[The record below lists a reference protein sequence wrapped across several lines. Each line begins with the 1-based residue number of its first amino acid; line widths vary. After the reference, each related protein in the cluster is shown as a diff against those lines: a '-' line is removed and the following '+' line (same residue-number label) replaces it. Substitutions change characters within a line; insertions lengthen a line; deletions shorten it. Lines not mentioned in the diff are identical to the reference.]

1 MATLAEMLRQG
12 ADRLIDL
19 PNDAR
24 RFMTNPQAFTQLVTG
39 KNPMPRETGFA
50 AGATGLPPTE
60 TSVLNPNDMQYMTGY
75 EQGEPF
81 GIAAMA
87 LPLAAPAAVATA
99 KALAPKAGQMAENFM
114 VRQGFMPNIVPPSPT
129 NQLGSAVDV
138 SKITNPTAK
147 ALLSA
152 QKQAELPVSEGGLG
166 LGKNNTPAERAAAQ
180 GYIDYYHGTER
191 LDRLLE
197 GNTLNPKRATSGP
210 MAFGTDN
217 PNVASNYAIGKQD
230 TSRISNDTGDFANYF
245 QVSPKDLGFTRS
257 RTPYSVEQT
266 WYLLSPEKK
275 AEILDKAK
283 RVGYENLDEYSGNF
297 ITHQAGT
304 KGMPISED
312 TWKYYLERE
321 SQGNPLTALRK
332 IWAESGNLGP
342 YDQSKLADIYKLAGY
357 PYQISQSN
365 APWSSAKGVLLGK
378 ARITNPLVTEN
389 ADELKST
396 VLPALQKA
404 FANDRTRPKSGGADQ
419 WDKNTRYTPKEWV
432 STLAKDLEEGAN
444 SYVWTSIPDKVT
456 AELKKLGYNGII
468 DTGGKGGSTGHQ
480 VVIPFDPSQVRSRF
494 AAFNPKN
501 VDKPNLLAGG
511 LAVPIVDEDNRKA
524 MLEKL
529 FNNQ

>member
-1 MATLAEMLRQG
+1 MATLADMLRQG
-12 ADRLIDL
+12 ADRLVEL

-50 AGATGLPPTE
+50 AGAMSLPPTE
-60 TSVLNPNDMQYMTGY
+60 MSVLDPNQAPYMQGY
-75 EQGEPF
+75 DQGEPF

-87 LPLAAPAAVATA
+87 LPFAAPAAVATA
-99 KALAPKAGQMAENFM
+99 KALAPKAGRMAENYM
-114 VRQGFMPNIVPPSPT
+114 VNQGFMPSVVPTSQT
-129 NQLGSAVDV
+129 NQLGLV
-138 SKITNPTAK
+138 SDANKINSPAAK
-147 ALLSA
+147 TLLSA
-152 QKQAELPVSEGGLG
+152 QKQAALPVSEGGLG
-166 LGKNNTPAERAAAQ
+166 LGKSNTPAERAAAQ

-197 GNTLNPKRATSGP
+197 SNTLNPKRATSGP

-230 TSRISNDTGDFANYF
+230 TSRVADDTGDFANYF

-257 RTPYSVEQT
+257 KTPYSVEQT
-266 WYLLSPEKK
+266 WHFLDADKK
-275 AEILDKAK
+275 AEILDKA
-283 RVGYENLDEYSGNF
+283 RRIGYEMPDEAAGKF
-297 ITHQAGT
+297 VVHQTADKAPFSQQHFDFT
-304 KGMPISED
+304 
-312 TWKYYLERE
+312 LQRE
-321 SQGNPLTALRK
+321 ANGNPLTALRQLY
-332 IWAESGNLGP
+332 AESGMLDAYAP
-342 YDQSKLADIYKLAGY
+342 KELADIYKLAGY
-357 PYQISQSN
+357 PYQISQAN

-404 FANDRTRPKSGGADQ
+404 FANDRTKPKSGGADQ

-480 VVIPFDPSQVRSRF
+480 VVIPFDPSQVRSKF

-511 LAVPIVDEDNRKA
+511 LAVPVLDEDNRKA

-529 FNNQ
+529 FNSQ